1 VENKSRKFFIFFFL
15 LVLGSVAYSYYVFIV
30 KENFEIFTDEAMF
43 NEALLEE

>member
-1 VENKSRKFFIFFFL
+1 MENKSKKFFTFFFL

-30 KENFEIFTDEAMF
+30 KENFEIFTNEAAF